1 MKRSSN
7 MKNNRYLT
15 MEEKRQLALE
25 GKDVPL
31 CTHNSKGFGN
41 EKGIVKTLKYIPN
54 KKDPKI
60 KL

>member
-1 MKRSSN
+1 
-7 MKNNRYLT
+7 MKNNKYLT
-15 MEEKRQLALE
+15 MEEKRKLALE

-31 CTHNSKGFGN
+31 SVSNFHSNAFGN
-41 EKGIVKTLKYIPN
+41 KKGVVKSLKYIPS